1 MFVEKAS
8 FVPSSAYVHRI
19 GLFEVVWWNHHFA
32 HVILTSNTN
41 IKVFNSDGD
50 YVSYEVEIVTSPEE
64 QERGLMFRDKLK
76 KKEGMLFIFDSP
88 KKASFWMKNTL
99 ISLDLIYIKKNGLID
114 SIYRDLEPMSLKK
127 IKSKSKVKA
136 VLEIPGGDSKLYGI
150 NNNSFI
156 NIDMI
161 EGN

>member
-1 MFVEKAS
+1 MTVN
-8 FVPSSAYVHRI
+8 I
-19 GLFEVVWWNHHFA
+19 GL
-32 HVILTSNTN
+32 L
-41 IKVFNSDGD
+41 
-50 YVSYEVEIVTSPEE
+50 Y
-64 QERGLMFRDKLK
+64 
-76 KKEGMLFIFDSP
+76 
-88 KKASFWMKNTL
+88 L
-99 ISLDLIYIKKNGLID
+99 IC
-114 SIYRDLEPMSLKK
+114 LKK

>member
-1 MFVEKAS
+1 MKNPFI
-8 FVPSSAYVHRI
+8 FI
-19 GLFEVVWWNHHFA
+19 FLIFF
-32 HVILTSNTN
+32 LTSNIYAGKLSN
-41 IKVFNSDGD
+41 IKVFNSNGD

-114 SIYRDLEPMSLKK
+114 SIYRDLKPMSLKK

-150 NNNSFI
+150 NNYSFI
-156 NIDMI
+156 NINMI

>member
-1 MFVEKAS
+1 MKNS
-8 FVPSSAYVHRI
+8 F
-19 GLFEVVWWNHHFA
+19 LFIFL
-32 HVILTSNTN
+32 ILFLTSNIYAGKLSN
-41 IKVFNSDGD
+41 INIFNSDG
-50 YVSYEVEIVTSPEE
+50 SYITYQVEIVTSPEE

-99 ISLDLIYIKKNGLID
+99 ISLDLIYIKNNGLID
-114 SIYRDLEPMSLKK
+114 SIYRDLKPMSLKK

>member
-1 MFVEKAS
+1 MKNPFI
-8 FVPSSAYVHRI
+8 FI
-19 GLFEVVWWNHHFA
+19 FLIFF
-32 HVILTSNTN
+32 LTSDIYAGKLSN

-99 ISLDLIYIKKNGLID
+99 ISLDLIYIKKSGLID
-114 SIYRDLEPMSLKK
+114 SIHQELEPMSLKR

-136 VLEIPGGDSKLYGI
+136 VLEIPGGDSRLYGI

>member
-1 MFVEKAS
+1 MKN
-8 FVPSSAYVHRI
+8 PSI
-19 GLFEVVWWNHHFA
+19 FIFLIFF
-32 HVILTSNTN
+32 LTSDIYAGKLSN

-114 SIYRDLEPMSLKK
+114 SIYRDLKPMSLKK

-136 VLEIPGGDSKLYGI
+136 VLEIPAGDSKLYGI

-161 EGN
+161 AGN

>member
-1 MFVEKAS
+1 MKN
-8 FVPSSAYVHRI
+8 PSI
-19 GLFEVVWWNHHFA
+19 FIFLIFF
-32 HVILTSNTN
+32 LTPDIYAGKLSN

-50 YVSYEVEIVTSPEE
+50 YISYEVEIVTSPEE

-88 KKASFWMKNTL
+88 KKASFSMKNTL

>member
-1 MFVEKAS
+1 MKN
-8 FVPSSAYVHRI
+8 PSI
-19 GLFEVVWWNHHFA
+19 FIFLIFF
-32 HVILTSNTN
+32 LTSDIYAGKLSN

-99 ISLDLIYIKKNGLID
+99 ISLDLIYIKKSGLID
-114 SIYRDLEPMSLKK
+114 SIHQDLEPMSLKR

-136 VLEIPGGDSKLYGI
+136 VLEIPGGDSRLYGI

>member
-1 MFVEKAS
+1 MKN
-8 FVPSSAYVHRI
+8 PSI
-19 GLFEVVWWNHHFA
+19 FIFLIFF
-32 HVILTSNTN
+32 LTSDIYAGKLSN
-41 IKVFNSDGD
+41 IKVFHSDGD

-127 IKSKSKVKA
+127 IKSKSEVKA
-136 VLEIPGGDSKLYGI
+136 VLEIPGGDSNLYGI

-161 EGN
+161 DGN

>member
-1 MFVEKAS
+1 MKKINFISVLCVLFFVGSAHAGCDYNAVYLTGPWGKARFS
-8 FVPSSAYVHRI
+8 V
-19 GLFEVVWWNHHFA
+19 EVA
-32 HVILTSNTN
+32 DDDP
-41 IKVFNSDGD
+41 KRA
-50 YVSYEVEIVTSPEE
+50 
-64 QERGLMFRDKLK
+64 QGLMNRESLPQFS
-76 KKEGMLFIFDSP
+76 GMIFIYDNP
-88 KKASFWMKNTL
+88 QMVSFWMKNTL

>member
-1 MFVEKAS
+1 MKNS
-8 FVPSSAYVHRI
+8 F
-19 GLFEVVWWNHHFA
+19 LFIVLTLF
-32 HVILTSNTN
+32 LTSNICAGKLSD
-41 IKVFNSDGD
+41 IKVFNSNGD
-50 YVSYEVEIVTSPEE
+50 YVSYEVEIVTLPEE
-64 QERGLMFRDKLK
+64 HERGLMFREKLK
-76 KKEGMLFIFDSP
+76 IKEGMLFIFDSP

-99 ISLDLIYIKKNGLID
+99 IPLDLIYIKKSGLID
-114 SIYRDLEPMSLKK
+114 SIHRDLEPMSLKK

-136 VLEIPGGDSKLYGI
+136 VLEIPGGDSRLYGI

>member
-1 MFVEKAS
+1 MKNS
-8 FVPSSAYVHRI
+8 F
-19 GLFEVVWWNHHFA
+19 LFIVLTLF
-32 HVILTSNTN
+32 LTSNICAGKLSD
-41 IKVFNSDGD
+41 IKVFNSNGD
-50 YVSYEVEIVTSPEE
+50 YVTY
-64 QERGLMFRDKLK
+64 LMFRDKLK